1 MNLPKDIPDLERQV
15 NLQGVLAVAVI
26 SGCPFATAKKAKLI
40 YDMAAAFSIQENG
53 KRIGLELPH
62 VNHKFS

>member
-26 SGCPFATAKKAKLI
+26 SGCPFATAKKKKTKLI
-40 YDMAAAFSIQENG
+40 YHMAATF
-53 KRIGLELPH
+53 
-62 VNHKFS
+62 

>member
-26 SGCPFATAKKAKLI
+26 SGCPFATAKKNKVNRHKRMAK
-40 YDMAAAFSIQENG
+40 G
-53 KRIGLELPH
+53 
-62 VNHKFS
+62 

>member
-26 SGCPFATAKKAKLI
+26 SGCPFATAKKKVNRHKRMAK
-40 YDMAAAFSIQENG
+40 G
-53 KRIGLELPH
+53 
-62 VNHKFS
+62 